1 MICKGPHFP
10 PSHFSPNP
18 KHNNGIFDIHLTLLI
33 ALFHRPLSPPIH
45 SLTMSKSPSLRR
57 IQADIR
63 ELSIDPSDQ
72 YHAAPLE
79 HDMFEWHFTI
89 RGAPGTD
96 FEGGVY
102 HGRILL
108 PPEYPF
114 KPPNIVFMT
123 PSGRFETNTKVCLS
137 FSSFHPEL
145 WQPAWGIRLILEAL
159 ISFLPTPAD
168 GAIGA
173 LDWTKEER
181 VKLAKESVKFRCPV
195 CCEAGKT
202 CVDLLPEVKA
212 KNDEGKRTKFHE
224 EIEKLKML
232 QFQNHAAEDEEKEA
246 NDLGDKDSDDEK
258 PAESAEAGEAQEL
271 ESSENKSAKA
281 EKTETELDK
290 STTEQHV
297 EKSKEIPPS
306 PASNA
311 KQSEQKAN
319 APSTTVEATNSTPA
333 PAPADTS
340 TQAPPNT
347 SASPTDNSTPPA
359 PTESSPLMAALEGAP
374 LVSDNC
380 LNGMIA
386 VLAIVVVVLLRQ
398 ASELVDELRSLE
410 K

>member
-1 MICKGPHFP
+1 
-10 PSHFSPNP
+10 
-18 KHNNGIFDIHLTLLI
+18 
-33 ALFHRPLSPPIH
+33 
-45 SLTMSKSPSLRR
+45 MSKSPSLRR

-89 RGAPGTD
+89 RGASSTD

-108 PPEYPF
+108 PSEYPF
-114 KPPNIVFMT
+114 KPPNIVFLT

-195 CCEAGKT
+195 CCEVGKT
-202 CVDLLPEVKA
+202 CVDLLPELKA
-212 KNDEGKRTKFHE
+212 EKEEGKKTKFHD

-232 QFQNHAAEDEEKEA
+232 QFQNHAVEEGGS
-246 NDLGDKDSDDEK
+246 NDDAKDTLDGNE
-258 PAESAEAGEAQEL
+258 EAQKAAVASGL
-271 ESSENKSAKA
+271 ESELTSSAPTTTDDNSTVKPSEVKKELPEVHSTNVSATA
-281 EKTETELDK
+281 AIQETK
-290 STTEQHV
+290 H
-297 EKSKEIPPS
+297 
-306 PASNA
+306 
-311 KQSEQKAN
+311 
-319 APSTTVEATNSTPA
+319 TPA
-333 PAPADTS
+333 PTPVTNNTAAAVTNTPS
-340 TQAPPNT
+340 TQAAAETENE
-347 SASPTDNSTPPA
+347 AS
-359 PTESSPLMAALEGAP
+359 LLAAVEEP
-374 LVSDNC
+374 LVSDRT
-380 LNGMIA
+380 LNGVIA
-386 VLAIVVVVLLRQ
+386 VLAFLVILLVRQ
-398 ASELVDELRSLE
+398 ASELVDELKSLE
-410 K
+410 DWRND

>member
-1 MICKGPHFP
+1 
-10 PSHFSPNP
+10 
-18 KHNNGIFDIHLTLLI
+18 
-33 ALFHRPLSPPIH
+33 
-45 SLTMSKSPSLRR
+45 MSKSPSLRR

-89 RGAPGTD
+89 RGASGTD

-114 KPPNIVFMT
+114 KPPNIVFLT

-159 ISFLPTPAD
+159 ISFLPTPAA

-181 VKLAKESVKFRCPV
+181 VKLAKESVKFRCQV
-195 CCEAGKT
+195 CCEQGKT
-202 CVDLLPEVKA
+202 CVDLLPEVKP
-212 KNDEGKRTKFHE
+212 KSDDGKKKTKFHE

-232 QFQNHAAEDEEKEA
+232 QFQNHAVEEESGKEKAEDEGVDVPSPQEPAAPSKV
-246 NDLGDKDSDDEK
+246 SDDSK
-258 PAESAEAGEAQEL
+258 QPANGNNYTPTQSNEVNDATSAPRA
-271 ESSENKSAKA
+271 EN
-281 EKTETELDK
+281 
-290 STTEQHV
+290 
-297 EKSKEIPPS
+297 
-306 PASNA
+306 
-311 KQSEQKAN
+311 SEQTKHQSLLPVVNQSDETNKASKSIVQEQN
-319 APSTTVEATNSTPA
+319 NTPA
-333 PAPADTS
+333 PAPVV
-340 TQAPPNT
+340 
-347 SASPTDNSTPPA
+347 
-359 PTESSPLMAALEGAP
+359 TESAPNIIEQMPHPGSIEEAP
-374 LVSDNC
+374 LVSDQF

-386 VLAIVVVVLLRQ
+386 VLAVVVIVLLRQ
-398 ASELVDELRSLE
+398 ASELVGELKSFESR
-410 K
+410 

>member
-1 MICKGPHFP
+1 
-10 PSHFSPNP
+10 
-18 KHNNGIFDIHLTLLI
+18 
-33 ALFHRPLSPPIH
+33 
-45 SLTMSKSPSLRR
+45 MSKSPSLRR

-72 YHAAPLE
+72 YTAAPLE

-89 RGAPGTD
+89 RGASGTD

-114 KPPNIVFMT
+114 KPPNIVFLT

-181 VKLAKESVKFRCPV
+181 VKLARESVKFRCPV
-195 CCEAGKT
+195 CCERGKT
-202 CVDLLPEVKA
+202 CVDLLPELKP
-212 KNDEGKRTKFHE
+212 KNKEDGKKTKFHD

-232 QFQNHAAEDEEKEA
+232 QFQNHAVEEDSSKESNGEESHASKSAAPSESP
-246 NDLGDKDSDDEK
+246 LEESK
-258 PAESAEAGEAQEL
+258 P
-271 ESSENKSAKA
+271 SSETKLEQSAATNA
-281 EKTETELDK
+281 EKSNQEEGASLIAPDQ
-290 STTEQHV
+290 TTNISAAANNV
-297 EKSKEIPPS
+297 E
-306 PASNA
+306 SN
-311 KQSEQKAN
+311 
-319 APSTTVEATNSTPA
+319 TTPA
-333 PAPADTS
+333 P
-340 TQAPPNT
+340 
-347 SASPTDNSTPPA
+347 SPVVTDAGNN
-359 PTESSPLMAALEGAP
+359 EAAMTAAHPGSIEQAP
-374 LVSDNC
+374 LVSDHF

-386 VLAIVVVVLLRQ
+386 ILAFVVVVLLRQ
-398 ASELVDELRSLE
+398 AHELVDELRSLE
-410 K
+410 N